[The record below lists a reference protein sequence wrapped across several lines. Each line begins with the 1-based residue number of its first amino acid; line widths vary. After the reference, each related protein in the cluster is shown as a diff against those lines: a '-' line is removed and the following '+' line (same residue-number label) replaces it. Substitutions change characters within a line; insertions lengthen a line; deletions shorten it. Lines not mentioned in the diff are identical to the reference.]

1 MSEVV
6 HFTRQGPVG
15 IITVDYPPV
24 NALGPGVREGILEA
38 VDRGVAD
45 PEVHA
50 MVLIGAGRTFIAGA
64 DIRGFGKGR
73 PAPVRRT
80 HDVLEA
86 SPKPIVAAIHGY
98 ALGGGLENALGC
110 HYRIAVPGAKVGL
123 PEVLIGILP
132 GGGGTQR
139 LPRLIG
145 PEAALEMIVTGR
157 HVPAPE
163 ALELGILDELVE
175 GGELRD
181 AAVAYAMRAM
191 REPVLPRASEREVPE
206 HDPGIFEAMR
216 QKIARR
222 ARNQKAPWHCIRCVE
237 IACSTPFEEGIRQER
252 ALFEELENSDEA
264 KALRYAFFAEREA
277 QRSPHVPR
285 GTPARPV
292 AAAAVVGAGTMGGGI
307 AMTCADAGLP
317 VKIMDR
323 DPETLARGMERI
335 GKTYAASVARGSL
348 DEAAVAARLALIEP
362 VESYGAI
369 ADADVVIEAVFEET
383 GVKREV
389 FEALDR
395 TMKPGALLLSNTSA
409 LDIDEIAAATTRPE
423 DVAGAH
429 FFSPANVMKLLEI
442 VRGERTSEEALA
454 SVQALAKQLGKVG
467 VVCGNC
473 DGFVANRSRAPF
485 NTEMVILLEE
495 GALPELVDR
504 AMVEFGYPMGPFA
517 VGDLAGLDIG
527 YAGRKRREAADPAA
541 RPLPVADALVE
552 MGRLGMKTGA
562 GWYRYEAGSRTPHPD
577 PEVAALIRRIAGD
590 SGVEQREFD
599 DEEIVRRLL
608 FSSVNEACR
617 IIEEGIAGRAVE
629 VDTMWLYGFGFPRYR
644 GGLLYWADTV
654 GVREVYERVRAWHQR
669 YGERWAPAPL
679 LRRLA
684 ETGTPLKEAASGM

>member
-15 IITVDYPPV
+15 VITVDYPPV

-73 PAPVRRT
+73 PAVTRRT
-80 HDVLEA
+80 HDVLEV

-110 HYRIAVPGAKVGL
+110 HYRLAVPGAKVGL

-132 GGGGTQR
+132 AGGGTQR

-145 PEAALEMIVTGR
+145 PEAALEMIVSGR

-175 GGELRD
+175 AAELRD
-181 AAVAYAMRAM
+181 AAVAYAMRVM
-191 REPVLPRASEREVPE
+191 HEPVLPRASEREIPE
-206 HDPGIFEAMR
+206 HDPAIFEAMR

-252 ALFEELENSDEA
+252 ALFEELENSEEA
-264 KALRYAFFAEREA
+264 KALRYAFFGEREA
-277 QRSPHVPR
+277 QRSPHVSR
-285 GTPARPV
+285 GTPARPA

-317 VKIMDR
+317 VKIMDK

-348 DEAAVAARLALIEP
+348 DEAGMAARLALIEP
-362 VESYGAI
+362 VETYEAI
-369 ADADVVIEAVFEET
+369 ADADVVIEAVFEEI

-395 TMKPGALLLSNTSA
+395 TLKPGALLLSNTSA
-409 LDIDEIAAATTRPE
+409 LDIDEIAAATERPG

-454 SVQALAKQLGKVG
+454 SVQALAKRLGKVG

-495 GALPELVDR
+495 GALPEQVDR

-527 YAGRKRREAADPAA
+527 YAGRKRREAADPTS

-562 GWYRYEAGSRTPHPD
+562 GWYRYEPGSRTPHPD
-577 PEVAALIRRIAGD
+577 PEVEALIRRISGE

-599 DEEIVRRLL
+599 DGEIVQRLL

-617 IIEEGIAGRAVE
+617 IIEEGIARRAVE

-654 GVREVYERVRAWHQR
+654 GVREVYDRIAAWHQR
-669 YGERWAPAPL
+669 YGERWAPSPL

-684 ETGTPLKEAASGM
+684 ESGTPLKEAVSNM

>member
-6 HFTRQGPVG
+6 HFSRQGPVG
-15 IITVDYPPV
+15 IITINYPPV

-38 VDRGVAD
+38 LDRGVAD
-45 PEVHA
+45 SEVRA
-50 MVLIGAGRTFIAGA
+50 MVLIGAGRSFIAGA

-73 PAPVRRT
+73 PAVARRT
-80 HDVLEA
+80 HDALEA
-86 SPKPIVAAIHGY
+86 SPKPVVAAIHGY

-132 GGGGTQR
+132 AGGGTQR

-145 PEAALEMIVTGR
+145 PEAALEMIVSGR

-163 ALELGILDELVE
+163 ALALGIVDELVD
-175 GGELRD
+175 GAELRD
-181 AAVAYAMRAM
+181 AAVAFAMRVMDA
-191 REPVLPRASEREVPE
+191 PVLPRVSEREIPD

-216 QKIARR
+216 KKIARR

-252 ALFEELENSDEA
+252 ALFEELENSEEA
-264 KALRYAFFAEREA
+264 KGLRYAFFGEREA
-277 QRSPHVPR
+277 QRAPDVPR

-317 VKIMDR
+317 VKIMDK
-323 DPETLARGMERI
+323 DPETLARGMDRI
-335 GKTYAASVARGSL
+335 GKTYAASVERGSL
-348 DEAAVAARLALIEP
+348 DAAEMAARLALIEP
-362 VESYGAI
+362 VETYDAI
-369 ADADVVIEAVFEET
+369 ADADVAIEAVFEEI
-383 GVKREV
+383 GVKREI

-395 TMKPGALLLSNTSA
+395 VMKPGALLLSNTSA
-409 LDIDEIAAATTRPE
+409 LDIDEIAAATERPE

-429 FFSPANVMKLLEI
+429 FFSPANVMKLLEV
-442 VRGERTSEEALA
+442 VRGERTSEEVLA
-454 SVQALAKQLGKVG
+454 SVQVLAKRLAKVG

-495 GALPELVDR
+495 GALPEQVDK

-527 YAGRKRREAADPAA
+527 YAGRKRREAADPTT
-541 RPLPVADALVE
+541 RPLPIADALVE
-552 MGRLGMKTGA
+552 AGRLGMKTSA
-562 GWYRYEAGSRTPHPD
+562 GWYRYEPGNRTPLPD
-577 PEVAALIRRIAGD
+577 PDVEAAIRRISGET
-590 SGVEQREFD
+590 GVEQREFD

-617 IIEEGIAGRAVE
+617 IIEEGIARRAVE

-644 GGLLYWADTV
+644 GGLMYWADTI
-654 GVREVYERVRAWHQR
+654 GVREVYDRIAAWHQR
-669 YGERWAPAPL
+669 HGERWAPAPL

-684 ETGTPLKEAASGM
+684 ESGTPLREAIANR

>member
-15 IITVDYPPV
+15 IVTVDYPPV
-24 NALGPGVREGILEA
+24 NALGPGVREGILAA

-45 PEVHA
+45 PQVRA
-50 MVLIGAGRTFIAGA
+50 MVLIGAGRSFIAGA

-73 PAPVRRT
+73 PTVARRT

-86 SPKPIVAAIHGY
+86 SPKPVVAAIHGY

-110 HYRIAVPGAKVGL
+110 HYRIAVPGARVGL

-145 PEAALEMIVTGR
+145 PEAALEMIVSGR

-181 AAVAYAMRAM
+181 AAVAFAMRVM
-191 REPVLPRASEREVPE
+191 NEPVLPRISERGIPD

-216 QKIARR
+216 RKIARR
-222 ARNQKAPWHCIRCVE
+222 ARNRKAPWHCIRCVE
-237 IACSTPFEEGIRQER
+237 IACSTPFEDGIRQER
-252 ALFEELENSDEA
+252 ALFEELENSEEA
-264 KALRYAFFAEREA
+264 KALRYAFFSEREA
-277 QRSPHVPR
+277 QRSPRVSR

-317 VKIMDR
+317 VKIMDK

-335 GKTYAASVARGSL
+335 AKTYAASVERGSL
-348 DEAAVAARLALIEP
+348 DEAGMAARLALIEP
-362 VESYGAI
+362 VDSYDAI
-369 ADADVVIEAVFEET
+369 AGADVAIEAVFEET

-395 TMKPGALLLSNTSA
+395 AMKPGALLLTNTSA
-409 LDIDEIAAATTRPE
+409 LDIDEIAAATGRPE

-442 VRGERTSEEALA
+442 VRGERTSGEVLA
-454 SVQALAKQLGKVG
+454 SVQALGEEARQGGRRLRQLRRIRRQPLARALQYR
-467 VVCGNC
+467 
-473 DGFVANRSRAPF
+473 DG
-485 NTEMVILLEE
+485 
-495 GALPELVDR
+495 
-504 AMVEFGYPMGPFA
+504 
-517 VGDLAGLDIG
+517 
-527 YAGRKRREAADPAA
+527 PAA
-541 RPLPVADALVE
+541 G
-552 MGRLGMKTGA
+552 GRGAAGA
-562 GWYRYEAGSRTPHPD
+562 GGPGDGGVRLPD
-577 PEVAALIRRIAGD
+577 GAVRGRRPRRARHRPCGAQAPGGRGPVRPSAAHRRRPGRD
-590 SGVEQREFD
+590 GPPRHEDR
-599 DEEIVRRLL
+599 RRLVPL
-608 FSSVNEACR
+608 R
-617 IIEEGIAGRAVE
+617 AGQ
-629 VDTMWLYGFGFPRYR
+629 P
-644 GGLLYWADTV
+644 
-654 GVREVYERVRAWHQR
+654 H
-669 YGERWAPAPL
+669 
-679 LRRLA
+679 
-684 ETGTPLKEAASGM
+684 AAS